1 MTSTKSNV
9 YANRVGIILI
19 VNCYNIYVIIVI
31 IRNIMDSNNGNIFLV
46 IMEAAKGSWGTQGN
60 SCGSSL
66 NDNRYENQGQK
77 SAENFLN

>member
-31 IRNIMDSNNGNIFLV
+31 IRNIIIANDKQKDSNNGNIFLV
-46 IMEAAKGSWGTQGN
+46 IME
-60 SCGSSL
+60 
-66 NDNRYENQGQK
+66 E
-77 SAENFLN
+77 F